1 MKNRKNVNAD
11 EVRGKERAG
20 GACAR
25 LRGLIGFAC
34 ACIMMNRCCLYL
46 GGAVSEVGAKQ
57 RKTISFL
64 HIVIYE
70 SVQSRSLYTGLI
82 YSQD

>member
-25 LRGLIGFAC
+25 MRGLIGFAC
-34 ACIMMNRCCLYL
+34 AYIMMNR
-46 GGAVSEVGAKQ
+46 AVC
-57 RKTISFL
+57 I
-64 HIVIYE
+64 
-70 SVQSRSLYTGLI
+70 
-82 YSQD
+82 